1 MTKQRDPHTE
11 RRLGLQVLATNF
23 LTVFFHII
31 NVLPVPPL
39 VTYLPYHDLF
49 LWWCFCAYYFNLF
62 AAVIMLLRLCTAD
75 RSRFILSV
83 KSLTEFNDKGNSII
97 LIYCIAVKV
106 LKQFVV

>member
-1 MTKQRDPHTE
+1 
-11 RRLGLQVLATNF
+11 
-23 LTVFFHII
+23 
-31 NVLPVPPL
+31 
-39 VTYLPYHDLF
+39 
-49 LWWCFCAYYFNLF
+49 
-62 AAVIMLLRLCTAD
+62 MLLRLCTAD